1 MSEVSRIAR
10 VLAKPR
16 GVVFSH
22 PVRWARPAVPSRA
35 ICIMRVLL
43 ADDHALFR
51 DGLRSLL
58 EARGVEVLG
67 EARNGREAIDQTRRL
82 GPDVV
87 LMDLDMPELDG
98 LAATRL
104 ISAEQPDVKVVI
116 LTASEEDAHL
126 FEAIKSGA
134 QGYLFKNLASD
145 ELFRLL
151 DGVARGEPALT
162 PALARKLLGEFARPP
177 AAPVPQAVEGLAAL
191 TEREREVL
199 DLLVQ
204 GITSNRELAERLV
217 ISENTVK
224 YHFRNILDK
233 LHVQNRA
240 QVVGFAVRHGMVE
253 PRE

>member
-1 MSEVSRIAR
+1 
-10 VLAKPR
+10 
-16 GVVFSH
+16 
-22 PVRWARPAVPSRA
+22 
-35 ICIMRVLL
+35 MRVLI

-58 EARGVEVLG
+58 ETRGVDVVG
-67 EARNGREAIDQTRRL
+67 EAHNGREAVEQAKRL
-82 GPDVV
+82 GPDLV
-87 LMDLDMPELDG
+87 LMDLHMPELDG

-104 ISAEQPDVKVVI
+104 ICAELPDVKVVI

-151 DGVARGEPALT
+151 QGVARGEPALS
-162 PALARKLLGEFARPP
+162 PALARKLLGEFARP
-177 AAPVPQAVEGLAAL
+177 APTVPTRPVAGELVDAL

-199 DLLVQ
+199 ELLVQ

-217 ISENTVK
+217 ITGNTVK

-233 LHVQNRA
+233 LHLQNRA
-240 QVVGFAVRHGMVE
+240 QVVAFAVRHGMVE
-253 PRE
+253 PPE

>member
-1 MSEVSRIAR
+1 
-10 VLAKPR
+10 
-16 GVVFSH
+16 
-22 PVRWARPAVPSRA
+22 
-35 ICIMRVLL
+35 MRVLL

-58 EARGVEVLG
+58 EARGVEVVG
-67 EARNGREAIDQTRRL
+67 EARNGREAIDQTRQL
-82 GPDVV
+82 NPEVV
-87 LMDLDMPELDG
+87 LMDLHMPELDG

-104 ISAEQPDVKVVI
+104 ISAEQPEVKVVI
-116 LTASEEDAHL
+116 LTASEEDTHL

-134 QGYLFKNLASD
+134 QGYLFKNLAAE
-145 ELFRLL
+145 ELFQLL
-151 DGVARGEPALT
+151 EGVARGEPALT
-162 PALARKLLGEFARPP
+162 PALARKLLGEFARP
-177 AAPVPQAVEGLAAL
+177 AVAVPTPHALEGLAAL

-217 ISENTVK
+217 ITENTVK

-240 QVVGFAVRHGMVE
+240 QVVAFAVRHGMIE
-253 PRE
+253 PRA

>member
-1 MSEVSRIAR
+1 
-10 VLAKPR
+10 
-16 GVVFSH
+16 
-22 PVRWARPAVPSRA
+22 
-35 ICIMRVLL
+35 MRVLL

-58 EARGVEVLG
+58 EARGVEVVG

-82 GPDVV
+82 NPEVV
-87 LMDLDMPELDG
+87 LMDLHMPELDG

-104 ISAEQPDVKVVI
+104 ISAEQPEVKVVI

-134 QGYLFKNLASD
+134 QGYLFKNLAAG
-145 ELFRLL
+145 ELFQLL
-151 DGVARGEPALT
+151 EGVARGEPALT
-162 PALARKLLGEFARPP
+162 PALARKLLGEFARPAV
-177 AAPVPQAVEGLAAL
+177 AAPTPPAVEGLAAL

-204 GITSNRELAERLV
+204 GITSNRELSERLV
-217 ISENTVK
+217 ITENTVK

-240 QVVGFAVRHGMVE
+240 QVVAFAVRHGMVE
-253 PRE
+253 PRG